1 MIKQTNYTAPLAEW
15 LEVENALSFL
25 VESPTGDIPGL
36 QDGGWSD
43 IW

>member
-1 MIKQTNYTAPLAEW
+1 MNKKTNYTAPLAEW
-15 LEVENALSFL
+15 LEAENALNFL
-25 VESPTGDIPGL
+25 AESPTGDIPGL